1 MAENKLYTLD
11 GLHQALSWTVP
22 CLNQSTF
29 VNGYTP
35 MQLALGRQPNLP
47 GLISDDRT
55 GPLQLQQTEQ
65 DRLRRRLELKA
76 KAQHACAQAEI
87 DVMLRRA
94 MLRRFTGNDE
104 DLHPGECCLYWRET
118 GNRFHTNQWKGPAV
132 VVAVQTDPDTGC
144 IDTYRLA
151 HGTMLSKQADSM
163 FADL

>member
-1 MAENKLYTLD
+1 MRISPGQAAEKIPFHIHGLGWSSQSSLLD
-11 GLHQALSWTVP
+11 SALS
-22 CLNQSTF
+22 QSEH
-29 VNGYTP
+29 
-35 MQLALGRQPNLP
+35 LRQWLHSN
-47 GLISDDRT
+47 
-55 GPLQLQQTEQ
+55 

-76 KAQHACAQAEI
+76 KAQYACAQAEI
-87 DVMLRRA
+87 DVKLRRA

-104 DLHPGECCLYWRET
+104 DLQPGERCLYWRET

-151 HGTMLSKQADSM
+151 HGTMLSEQADSM

>member
-1 MAENKLYTLD
+1 VK
-11 GLHQALSWTVP
+11 
-22 CLNQSTF
+22 
-29 VNGYTP
+29 
-35 MQLALGRQPNLP
+35 
-47 GLISDDRT
+47 
-55 GPLQLQQTEQ
+55 
-65 DRLRRRLELKA
+65 
-76 KAQHACAQAEI
+76 
-87 DVMLRRA
+87 LRRA

-104 DLHPGECCLYWRET
+104 DLQPGERCLYWRET